1 MERKEATAVAVIDLN
16 AAFDTVDHNI
26 LIDLL
31 HEIFVIGDKALR
43 WFQSYLENRFCKV
56 KIGKDYSEKKLLDF
70 SVPQGS
76 CVGPVLYLSYAASM
90 SDVVSGVSDEGD
102 PRPIG
107 IIGFADDHAM
117 KKSFIPTLE
126 DDEDVCI
133 ANLQACL
140 SRVKEWM
147 DSMRLKMNEG
157 KTEFIIIG
165 SSHQIT
171 KCSTTQLKVN
181 NVEVQRSSVI
191 KYLGTHMD
199 ERLSFKE
206 HITAKCRT
214 AAINFQRIKAIRRV
228 LTEQVMETLVLGTVM
243 SHLD

>member
-1 MERKEATAVAVIDLN
+1 MVKLVNDLLWSMERKEATAVAVIDLS
-16 AAFDTVDHNI
+16 AAFDMVDHNI

-31 HEIFVIGDKALR
+31 HETFGIGDTALR
-43 WFQSYLENRFCKV
+43 WFQSYLENRYCKV
-56 KIGKDYSEKKLLDF
+56 KIGKDYSEKKSLSF

-76 CVGPVLYLSYAASM
+76 CAGPVLYLSYAASI
-90 SDVVSGVSDEGD
+90 SDVVSDVSDEED
-102 PRPIG
+102 PRPIS

-117 KKSFIPTLE
+117 MKSIIPTLE
-126 DDEDVCI
+126 DDEEACI
-133 ANLQACL
+133 ANIQACL
-140 SRVKEWM
+140 SKVKEWM

-165 SSHQIT
+165 SSHQIA
-171 KCSTTQLKVN
+171 KCSMTHLKVN

-199 ERLSFKE
+199 EKLSFKE

-214 AAINFQRIKAIRRV
+214 AAINLQRIKAMR
-228 LTEQVMETLVLGTVM
+228 
-243 SHLD
+243 